1 MRATLL
7 RWRDGWPSIAIA
19 FLLIVATWI
28 AYVTQVSALTERG
41 KSDARRSATTM
52 VEAYADEVAAE
63 LNLVD
68 GVLRFIASYTKENG
82 IRESSLLASKHQ
94 INTETL
100 ETICI
105 VNAWGVGQMVDARG
119 SHRIDLSRETYF
131 RTAIRTRGN
140 ELVIGGPIIARGGV
154 ARIPFMRVVRGDG
167 GKVLAV
173 VGARVRS
180 GSFGHAYDRADLGA
194 QGLMSMIGTNDGI
207 IRARIAASTQG
218 TGQAISG
225 PWAARTAPRYGDYWR
240 VSPIDHVLR
249 VYAYRKLQGYP
260 IVVLTGLAY
269 NDIAARSAQIAR
281 NMLAATL
288 ASNCIIVLVLLAWLQ
303 QQSAR
308 KTLQAAKEEA
318 LAAIEEAQEATKAK
332 SNFLANMSHEI
343 RTPMNGVI
351 GLTHLALKTDLT
363 PKQREYLVK
372 IQSSATSLL
381 GVINDVLDFSKIEA
395 GKLELESSPFSL
407 RSVLD
412 NLTNVCAVR
421 AAEKGLKLR
430 IALDPDVPLDLVGD
444 PLRLGQVLINL
455 VSNAIKFTGKGEV
468 ALGIHISERKA
479 RKATF
484 RFSVSDT
491 GIGMDAAQRESLFKS
506 FSQADPST
514 TRRFGG
520 TGLGLA
526 ISRSLVEMM
535 GGTIAVESEP
545 GVGSTFSFVVPVALE
560 SGFPKAL
567 PDSLAQLGGLRV
579 LIVDDDPASREIL
592 GEMLLGWRMVVDK
605 AATAV
610 DAIAAIDVAAARS
623 VPFDLV
629 LMDWKMPGMDGIE
642 AARSI
647 QENAVPSSNPAIFL
661 VTAYAREEIMTS
673 AEKAGIEA
681 ILVKPIDPSILL
693 ETIASVFGPGIES
706 ARDVPQTQPDVALLS
721 GAHVL
726 LAEDHEINQQVA
738 VGLLGD
744 MGISV
749 ELAENGR
756 IAVERVLADPARFDA
771 VLMDVQMPEM
781 DGLEASRRIREHV
794 GAERLPIIAM
804 TAHAMAHERQR
815 CLDAGMDDHIAKPVD
830 PIVLAAT
837 LSHWIKP
844 RGEGGARL
852 AERAS
857 ASADGDGLPDQLPPF
872 DVPAALTR
880 LNGNRSLLR
889 KLLVRF
895 HDEFGGTTAA
905 LREMIGRGAYGEA
918 ERSSHTVAGIAGQL
932 EATEVVAAARALEA
946 DLRAAR
952 IERVAESLRT
962 LEAALGAALAAA
974 GRLGDADD
982 ATRLPG
988 TEPDVES
995 ALDVDALAI
1004 PMAELRGLLGKN
1016 SLKARASFAGLRGAL
1031 AGTAAER
1038 HALTLAAQ
1046 LERLDYRGAEQ
1057 TLDDLMKEVGLG

>member
-1 MRATLL
+1 MRPTLL

-19 FLLIVATWI
+19 FLLMLATWI
-28 AYVTQVSALTERG
+28 AYVTQASALTERG
-41 KSDARRSATTM
+41 KSDARRDAVTM
-52 VEAYADEVAAE
+52 VGSYADEVYAE

-105 VNAWGVGQMVDARG
+105 VNARGVGQMVDARG
-119 SHRIDLSRETYF
+119 THAIDLSRAPYF
-131 RTAIRTRGN
+131 RAALETRGD
-140 ELVIGGPIIARGGV
+140 ELVIGAPIVATGNGV
-154 ARIPFMRVVRGDG
+154 ARIPFMRVVRAADG
-167 GKVLAV
+167 RVVGV

-180 GSFGHAYDRADLGA
+180 GSFGHAYDRTVLGA
-194 QGLMSMIGTNDGI
+194 HGLLSMIGTNDGI
-207 IRARIAASTQG
+207 IRARIAASSQG
-218 TGQAISG
+218 TGQAITG
-225 PWAARTAPRYGDYWR
+225 PWLARTASRSGDYWR
-240 VSPIDHVLR
+240 VSSVDQVLR

-269 NDIAARSAQIAR
+269 NDIAARSAEVAR

-303 QQSAR
+303 QQSTR
-308 KTLQAAKEEA
+308 KTLHAAKEEA
-318 LAAIEEAQEATKAK
+318 LAAKEEAQEATKAK

-372 IQSSATSLL
+372 IHSSATSLL
-381 GVINDVLDFSKIEA
+381 GVINNVLDFSKIEA
-395 GKLELESSPFSL
+395 GKLELETAPFSL

-421 AAEKGLKLR
+421 AAEEGLKLR
-430 IALDPDVPLDLVGD
+430 IAVDPDVPLDLVGD

-455 VSNAIKFTGKGEV
+455 VSNAIKFTEKGEV
-468 ALGIHISERKA
+468 ALRVHISERKA
-479 RKATF
+479 RKATL

-535 GGTIAVESEP
+535 AGTIDVESEP
-545 GVGSTFSFVVPVALE
+545 GAGSTFTFVVPVALQ

-567 PDSLAQLGGLRV
+567 PDSLALLSGLRV
-579 LIVDDDPASREIL
+579 LIVDDNPASREIL

-610 DAIAAIDVAAARS
+610 DAIAAVDVAAARS
-623 VPFDLV
+623 VPFDLI

-647 QENAVPSSNPAIFL
+647 RENAVPSSNPAIFL

-693 ETIASVFGPGIES
+693 ETIASVFGPGIS
-706 ARDVPQTQPDVALLS
+706 AARDVPQAQPDVAWLS

-756 IAVERVLADPARFDA
+756 MAVERVLADPARFDA

-830 PIVLAAT
+830 PVVLAAT
-837 LSHWIKP
+837 LSRWIKP
-844 RGEGGARL
+844 RGEGGAPP
-852 AERAS
+852 AERSGAS
-857 ASADGDGLPDQLPPF
+857 AGDGLPDQLPPF
-872 DVPAALTR
+872 DIPAALTR

-895 HDEFGGTTAA
+895 HDEFGGTAAA
-905 LREMIGRGAYGEA
+905 LREMIGRGAYAEA
-918 ERSSHTVAGIAGQL
+918 ERSSHTVAGVAGQL
-932 EATEVVAAARALEA
+932 EATEVLAAARALEA
-946 DLRAAR
+946 DVRAVR
-952 IERVAESLRT
+952 IERVPDSLRR

-974 GRLGDADD
+974 GRLEGGGGDA
-982 ATRLPG
+982 ARL
-988 TEPDVES
+988 PDVEA
-995 ALDVDALAI
+995 ALDPDALAI
-1004 PMAELRGLLGKN
+1004 PMAELRRLLGKN
-1016 SLKARASFAGLRGAL
+1016 SLKARASFAGLRAAL
-1031 AGTAAER
+1031 AGTGAEH

-1057 TLDDLMKEVGLG
+1057 TLDDLTKEVGLE